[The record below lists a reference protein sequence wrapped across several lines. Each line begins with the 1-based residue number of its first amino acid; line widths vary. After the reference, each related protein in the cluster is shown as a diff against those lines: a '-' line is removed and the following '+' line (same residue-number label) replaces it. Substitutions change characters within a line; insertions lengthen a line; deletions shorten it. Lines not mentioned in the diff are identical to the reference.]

1 MEVLSYMPVD
11 KHYTHFQPAI
21 YIANEIHI
29 YINNYSCY
37 IDSFMQI
44 YMWFSTGI
52 YVHISFLAG
61 IYIRVRMD
69 HLKEGTLI
77 DCCRKPH
84 VDLQK
89 AIYIAEQ
96 IHMYK

>member
-1 MEVLSYMPVD
+1 MYAYRYIYTCKMEVLSYMPVD

-29 YINNYSCY
+29 YINNHSCY

-44 YMWFSTGI
+44 YVWFSTGI

-61 IYIRVRMD
+61 IYIRIRMYL
-69 HLKEGTLI
+69 LKVGTLI
-77 DCCRKPH
+77 DC
-84 VDLQK
+84 
-89 AIYIAEQ
+89 Y
-96 IHMYK
+96 